1 MVKKVPYKTN
11 KELPKGIRNNLPQG
25 AQTVFRK
32 VYNNA
37 NKQYKSPGKRRKKSS
52 LTEVCNK
59 VAWSAVKKV
68 YKKEKDKWI
77 KKVL

>member
-1 MVKKVPYKTN
+1 MPYKAN
-11 KELPKGIRNNLPQG
+11 KELPKRIKSNLPQG
-25 AQTVFRK
+25 AQTIFRK

-37 NKQYKSPGKRRKKSS
+37 NKQYKSPSKRRGKSS

-68 YKKEKDKWI
+68 YKKGKDKWV
-77 KKVL
+77 KK